1 MCKTSVYPP
10 FYSINIVIVN
20 FSICSIQY
28 IAFIETV
35 DEYFTVQ
42 YFAPFKGRTV
52 FNQFW
57 TRVFRCSI
65 AKIFCVWSCHGF
77 ENKALSTSHQPRS
90 QALSSSKRVE
100 ETGKEPVFKRKQ
112 PGNDVDHS
120 FENVINKFM
129 SSACPVNSVQQNTQ
143 FFYLSESKK

>member
-77 ENKALSTSHQPRS
+77 EIKRYRPVINLGPRLFPLQNAWRKQGKSQFLRGNSLGTTLIIHLKMLSTNSR
-90 QALSSSKRVE
+90 LLLVLWTVFSKIL
-100 ETGKEPVFKRKQ
+100 
-112 PGNDVDHS
+112 N
-120 FENVINKFM
+120 
-129 SSACPVNSVQQNTQ
+129 
-143 FFYLSESKK
+143 FFT